1 MRYLQMAI
9 GLVGAAMFV
18 GCSQPVSPTTPTS
31 ASDGSSS
38 IRLNRSGDGISGEPL
53 AASVLKQAPFKGK
66 LEGGSTVAFDPPP
79 SSFATVLFE
88 GTGNATRLGRFTISV
103 PHRVNFATGSATGT
117 MTFTAANGDA
127 LTADFTGQ
135 SAPTTNPGVHTIVE
149 KATITGGTGRFA
161 GTVGSFIVERA
172 LDLTTLE
179 TSGSFEG
186 TISVTGS
193 ATP

>member
-1 MRYLQMAI
+1 MRVSQLAI

-18 GCSQPVSPTTPTS
+18 GCSQSVSPTSPIS
-31 ASDGSSS
+31 ASDGRSSVRPNTAGEAIS
-38 IRLNRSGDGISGEPL
+38 DERLVSD
-53 AASVLKQAPFKGK
+53 LKQVPFKGR

-88 GTGNATRLGRFTISV
+88 GTGNATLLGQFAISV
-103 PHRVNFATGSATGT
+103 PHRVNVVTGSATGA
-117 MTFTAANGDA
+117 MELTAANGDT

-135 SAPTTNPGVHTIVE
+135 SAPTTNPGVHTILE

-161 GTVGSFIVERA
+161 GAVGSFTLERT
-172 LDLTTLE
+172 LDLTTLV

-186 TISVTGS
+186 TIAVPG
-193 ATP
+193 AAMP